1 MKKFRLLLLPLILLM
16 TGCKEGQGFEIG
28 YSDGDEHSL
37 GPDREV
43 SSKDNGPISYSYM
56 NNASLDNTGL
66 NKTTLTFTNIKTSE
80 SDIQDKEK
88 LMGYLSDDQNILTGI
103 DNPHNVSTKDN
114 GQFFIGADSA
124 YVDGM
129 ITLYFSSNIKN
140 IEITAKPY
148 YYISTAYNEE
158 EVHLDHEV
166 AISINNGGYIKLK
179 EQVDEETKEVTS
191 SSLTYHLDAP
201 AGAITIKV
209 GKRRA
214 IFEKIDLYY

>member
-16 TGCKEGQGFEIG
+16 IGCKEGQGFEIG
-28 YSDGDEHSL
+28 YSDGDDHSL

-66 NKTTLTFTNIKTSE
+66 NKTTLTFTNINTSE

-88 LMGYLSDDQNILTGI
+88 LMGYLSDDKGILTGV

-114 GQFFIGADSA
+114 GQLFIGADSA

-129 ITLYFSSNIKN
+129 ITLYFSSNIRN

-179 EQVDEETKEVTS
+179 EQVDEETKEVAS

>member
-28 YSDGDEHSL
+28 FSNGDEHSL

-43 SSKDNGPISYSYM
+43 SSKDNGQIIYSYM

-66 NKTTLTFTNIKTSE
+66 NKTTLTFEGIAKSE
-80 SDIQDKEK
+80 SDIQDKGR
-88 LMGYLSDDQNILTGI
+88 LMDYLIDSEHILTGV

-114 GQFFIGADSA
+114 GQFFIGADSL
-124 YVDGM
+124 YIDGM
-129 ITLYFSSNIKN
+129 ITLYFSSNIRN

-158 EVHLDHEV
+158 EIHLDHEV

-179 EQVDEETKEVTS
+179 EEVNQETKEVS
-191 SSLTYHLDAP
+191 SSTLSYHLDDP

>member
-28 YSDGDEHSL
+28 FSNGDGHSL

-43 SSKDNGPISYSYM
+43 SSKDNGQISYSYM

-66 NKTTLTFTNIKTSE
+66 NKTTLTFEGIVKSE
-80 SDIQDKEK
+80 SDIQDKGR
-88 LMGYLSDDQNILTGI
+88 LMDYLIDSEHILTGV

-114 GQFFIGADSA
+114 GQFFIGADSL
-124 YVDGM
+124 YIDGM

-158 EVHLDHEV
+158 EIHLDHEV

-179 EQVDEETKEVTS
+179 EEVNQETKEVS
-191 SSLTYHLDAP
+191 SSTLSYHLDDP

>member
-16 TGCKEGQGFEIG
+16 TSCKEGQGFEVG
-28 YSDGDEHSL
+28 YSDGDTHSL

-43 SSKDNGPISYSYM
+43 SSKDNGPISYSYT
-56 NNASLDNTGL
+56 NNATLDNTGL
-66 NKTTLTFTNIKTSE
+66 NKSTLTFERINTSE

-88 LMGYLSDDQNILTGI
+88 LMNYLVDTGHILTGV
-103 DNPHNVSTKDN
+103 DNPHNVSTKSE
-114 GQFFIGADSA
+114 GLFFIGADSL
-124 YVDGM
+124 YIDGM

-158 EVHLDHEV
+158 EIYLDHEV
-166 AISINNGGYIKLK
+166 AISVNNGGYIKLK
-179 EQVDEETKEVTS
+179 EEVDQETKEVAS
-191 SSLTYHLDAP
+191 STLSYHLDDP

-214 IFEKIDLYY
+214 IFEKIELYY

>member
-28 YSDGDEHSL
+28 YSDGDNHSA
-37 GPDREV
+37 GPDREG
-43 SSKDNGPISYSYM
+43 SSKNNGPISYSYM

-66 NKTTLTFTNIKTSE
+66 NKTTLTFEGITTSE
-80 SDIQDKEK
+80 SDIQDETK
-88 LMGYLSDDQNILTGI
+88 LMDYLIDDQHILTGI
-103 DNPHNVSTKDN
+103 DNPHNVSTKAN

-148 YYISTAYNEE
+148 YYISGAYNEE
-158 EVHLDHEV
+158 EIYLDHEV

-179 EQVDEETKEVTS
+179 EEVDQDTKEVTS
-191 SSLTYHLDAP
+191 STLSYHLDEP